1 MTMRLTELANLPPA
15 RLSVSFR
22 RRSPGEL
29 GRWAFDRTL
38 PKPSSVCDPSHP
50 LLRHPNGDRIVAD
63 FPSFTTPAF
72 MMRAI
77 PTGLLYKPPP
87 SHLISPNTLREDA
100 DDPSVVH
107 MPLAS
112 TVHKLLGV
120 RFYQR
125 DALRRLK
132 TACAL
137 VVTRGADVINGT
149 DDGPRLILDEERARH
164 RWVLAGWTYVCKISP
179 ELHRMPYTELVP
191 HVRAALEKMA
201 RRGRNVE
208 RRWASERL

>member
-1 MTMRLTELANLPPA
+1 Q
-15 RLSVSFR
+15 FR

-29 GRWAFDRTL
+29 GRWAYDRTP

-50 LLRHPNGDRIVAD
+50 LLRHPNRDRIVED

-72 MMRAI
+72 TMKAI
-77 PTGLLYKPPP
+77 PTGLLYKPLS
-87 SHLISPNTLREDA
+87 SHLISPNAPREDA
-100 DDPSVVH
+100 DNPSVVY

-112 TVHKLLGV
+112 VVHKLLGV
-120 RFYQR
+120 RFYQQ

-137 VVTRGADVINGT
+137 VVTRGADVVNGT
-149 DDGPRLILDEERARH
+149 DDVPRLIFDEEHAGH
-164 RWVLAGWTYVCKISP
+164 RWVLADWTYVCRISP

-208 RRWASERL
+208 RRWTLERLDSLFKVIRA